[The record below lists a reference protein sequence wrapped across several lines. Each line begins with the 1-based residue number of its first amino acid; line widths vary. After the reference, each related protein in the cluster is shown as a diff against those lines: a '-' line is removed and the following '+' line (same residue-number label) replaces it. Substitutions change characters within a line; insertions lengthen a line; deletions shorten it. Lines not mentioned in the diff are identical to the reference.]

1 MDRMIRQLLTV
12 ATLACAVA
20 LLAGAHA
27 SAQQAVPMTNE
38 HIERIRENCSAADRT
53 LSRLHANDALL
64 RVNRGQLYDLISTKL
79 MARMNSRLAIN
90 RLDASRLVSSTASF
104 DRTLS
109 EFRSRYQQY
118 EERLSATLRIDC
130 RKQPVEFYDSVSR
143 ARELRQSVHESV
155 QNLGQ
160 FLDEYR
166 NEFDTFQTNFH
177 QAKTGEAS

>member
-12 ATLACAVA
+12 A
-20 LLAGAHA
+20 LLAGTCALFVSAYA
-27 SAQQAVPMTNE
+27 SAQQSIPMTNE
-38 HIERIRENCSAADRT
+38 HLDRIRENCSAANRT
-53 LSRLHANDALL
+53 LSRLHASDALL

-130 RKQPVEFYDSVSR
+130 RKQPLEFYNSVTR
-143 ARELRQSVHESV
+143 TRELRQSVHESV
-155 QNLGQ
+155 QKLGQ

-166 NEFDTFQTNFH
+166 NEFDAFRTNFR
-177 QAKTGEAS
+177 QSKSGENS